1 MSSAYSKLVDMQYID
16 CIVDTCETPK
26 YTEFYYVPF
35 FIQFEFIS
43 MQSLTVILG
52 NDQYSHLWSD
62 KAK

>member
-1 MSSAYSKLVDMQYID
+1 MSNSYVKLIDVQYID
-16 CIVDTCETPK
+16 CIVDICETPK

-52 NDQYSHLWSD
+52 HEQYSHLWSD